1 MYDEELKNTAFVIG
15 CQPEG
20 AVRLSK
26 RVGDEE
32 GKNCQRN
39 RESIWEGQTYFSTE
53 ARDSDKKKIL

>member
-1 MYDEELKNTAFVIG
+1 MYGEEPKNMAFVIG

-26 RVGDEE
+26 RVGDVE

-39 RESIWEGQTYFSTE
+39 RKGIWE
-53 ARDSDKKKIL
+53 R